1 MPSFQDLKKIPVS
14 RLSFEVKAL
23 YEKGLSNNRIAD
35 RLKIRYGRVLYE
47 LGKFGLRNNKEAR
60 GVRSV
65 YTKNDYLKVLE
76 YFKTHTAKET
86 QKKFKD
92 VKCESGLININF
104 KSLLAY
110 AQRPNSIFNHLYERK
125 DYRRKDIW
133 SKDDL
138 LFLLQH
144 TGFVSRLDIGLALG
158 RGQEIVI
165 KEKLKQ
171 LGVASKSLQGLT
183 LSQYRKF
190 FEKEPKRYVQTTAG
204 PTTGPTFFKMIPWIY
219 MKEDIK
225 LLKGPVKTYFKAM
238 LLFREFVYRDVGG
251 IEKFL
256 KEEK

>member
-1 MPSFQDLKKIPVS
+1 MPSFQDLRKIPVS

-23 YEKGLSNNRIAD
+23 YKKGLSNNRIAD
-35 RLKIRYGRVLYE
+35 RLKIKYGRVIYE

-65 YTKNDYLKVLE
+65 YTENDYLKVLN

-86 QKKFKD
+86 QEKFKD
-92 VKCESGLININF
+92 TKCESGLININF

-110 AQRPNSIFNHLYERK
+110 AQVPGSIFCHLYEKK
-125 DYRRKDIW
+125 DFRNHNPW
-133 SKDDL
+133 SKDEL

-158 RGQEIVI
+158 RGQDLVI
-165 KEKLKQ
+165 KERLNQ

-190 FEKEPKRYVQTTAG
+190 FEKEPKRFVQTTAG

-238 LLFREFVYRDVGG
+238 LLFQEFVYSDVGG

-256 KEEK
+256 KEK